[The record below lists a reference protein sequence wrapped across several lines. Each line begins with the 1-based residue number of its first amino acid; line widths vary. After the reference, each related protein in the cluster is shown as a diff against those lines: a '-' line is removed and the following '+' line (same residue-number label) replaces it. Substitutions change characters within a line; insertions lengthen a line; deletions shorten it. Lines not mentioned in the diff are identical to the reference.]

1 MCFHCTTL
9 GCPHGHLL
17 LAPAPLSIP
26 SGECQDLSLWHPW
39 VLWQCCETLQGLS
52 LSSQSDL
59 FNPQCLM
66 GVYPGLQ
73 RTWVLRASPGSAL
86 VTLEP
91 LSVLAVAVPS
101 RPRGCVLPAGPVP
114 PAMSG
119 GLQALP
125 VPIAAITDPL
135 PHWLHSTVPP
145 NKGPLLSH
153 TWVALLVGWCDCPG
167 PRTTTTRQPWLKARS
182 GLSVKSAVLGLGI

>member
-101 RPRGCVLPAGPVP
+101 RPRDCVLPAGPVP
-114 PAMSG
+114 SAMSG

-167 PRTTTTRQPWLKARS
+167 PRTTTTRQLWLKARS

>member
-1 MCFHCTTL
+1 
-9 GCPHGHLL
+9 
-17 LAPAPLSIP
+17 
-26 SGECQDLSLWHPW
+26 
-39 VLWQCCETLQGLS
+39 
-52 LSSQSDL
+52 
-59 FNPQCLM
+59 M

-101 RPRGCVLPAGPVP
+101 RSRGCVLPAGPVP

-153 TWVALLVGWCDCPG
+153 TWVALLVVVWL
-167 PRTTTTRQPWLKARS
+167 PRSKDDDY
-182 GLSVKSAVLGLGI
+182 